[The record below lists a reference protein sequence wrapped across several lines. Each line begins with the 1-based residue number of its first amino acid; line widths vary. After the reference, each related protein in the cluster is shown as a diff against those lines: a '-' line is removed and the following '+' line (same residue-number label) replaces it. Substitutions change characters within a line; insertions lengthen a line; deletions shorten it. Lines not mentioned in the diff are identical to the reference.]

1 MAKQVSFNVFPDS
14 VTLAFTK
21 REGELDKSEEL
32 VDFTLNIEQ
41 KVGGRKKITLSEQ
54 VPMWPGHKTI
64 FQHAKFLISA
74 PVCSHHLM
82 L

>member
-41 KVGGRKKITLSEQ
+41 KVGGEEKKLPCQSKSPCGQGIKQFSSM
-54 VPMWPGHKTI
+54 PN
-64 FQHAKFLISA
+64 S
-74 PVCSHHLM
+74 
-82 L
+82 

>member
-41 KVGGRKKITLSEQ
+41 KVGGEKKLPCQSKSPCGQGIKQFSSM
-54 VPMWPGHKTI
+54 PN
-64 FQHAKFLISA
+64 S
-74 PVCSHHLM
+74 
-82 L
+82 